1 MMPTLNV
8 VFFVELADL
17 PQAAKT
23 NTGKISAN
31 VKIAFFQ
38 NFMNFLL
45 LVQVNKWCV
54 QAMKAFKKARL

>member
-1 MMPTLNV
+1 MLMMPTLTV

-45 LVQVNKWCV
+45 LVQVNK
-54 QAMKAFKKARL
+54 